1 MDFKVCAMAHPSPG
15 MKGFRGK
22 ANNCYRISK
31 QRTAKALENS
41 TRDRRN
47 RKRDMRTLWVS
58 RVNAAAQQ
66 HDSTFSSFMHGLMKE
81 NILLNRK
88 VLSQLSV
95 QEPRCFK
102 ALVAATCNGSTEEE
116 PESSA
121 PQQ

>member
-1 MDFKVCAMAHPSPG
+1 MDFKVCAMAHPSPA
-15 MKGFRGK
+15 MKGYRGK
-22 ANNCYRISK
+22 ANNCFRISK

-41 TRDRRN
+41 FRDRRN
-47 RKRDMRTLWVS
+47 RKRDMRSLWVS
-58 RVNAAAQQ
+58 RVNSATQQ
-66 HDSTFSSFMHGLMKE
+66 HDSTFSRFMHGLMKE

-102 ALVAATCNGSTEEE
+102 ALVAASCNGSPEE